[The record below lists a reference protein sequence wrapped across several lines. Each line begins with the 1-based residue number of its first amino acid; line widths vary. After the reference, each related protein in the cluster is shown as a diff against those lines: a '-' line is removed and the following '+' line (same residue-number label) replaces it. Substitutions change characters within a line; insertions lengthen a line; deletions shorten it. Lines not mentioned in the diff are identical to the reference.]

1 MSERN
6 YSLRSIIRCRY
17 EKRQNIFEINLQI
30 REIGKNGTCQKE
42 FEESKK
48 ESESTRSQAFETHAE
63 NDENGVDQRCL
74 GFK

>member
-17 EKRQNIFEINLQI
+17 EKHTFEIYLQI

-48 ESESTRSQAFETHAE
+48 ESESTRSQAFETYAE